1 MKNPRVAR
9 RYAHALIAVAEE
21 LKTVDT
27 VAADLE
33 LVGKTMTGSREFR
46 LILASPVVSD
56 ARKSGILKAVFGGR
70 VTALTTDFMELLVRK
85 HREFILQEVIDQFF
99 ALRDEMR
106 GIVTVDVSSVTPLER
121 SQEDALARELS
132 KRMGKTIRLR
142 MKDDPAIKGGLIV
155 RIGDTVLDASVRRQ
169 LERLRE
175 QFAGT
180 TRISTLNT
188 KE

>member
-9 RYAHALIAVAEE
+9 RYANAFMAVADE
-21 LKTVDT
+21 LKAVDT
-27 VAADLE
+27 VAADLDTVSKA
-33 LVGKTMTGSREFR
+33 LTGSREFR
-46 LILASPVVSD
+46 LFLASPVVSD
-56 ARKSGILKAVFGGR
+56 AKKSGVLKAVFDGR
-70 VTALTTDFMELLVRK
+70 VTAVTSGFMDLLVRK

-106 GIVTVDVSSVTPLER
+106 GIMTVDVSSVTPLER
-121 SQEDALARELS
+121 SQEDTLARELS
-132 KRMGKTIRLR
+132 TRTGKTIRFR

-175 QFAGT
+175 RFAGT
-180 TRISTLNT
+180 ARISTL
-188 KE
+188 

>member
-1 MKNPRVAR
+1 MKNPRVAH
-9 RYAHALIAVAEE
+9 RYAHALMAVAEE
-21 LKTVDT
+21 QKAVDA

-33 LVGKTMTGSREFR
+33 SVGRTLSGSRELR
-46 LILASPVVSD
+46 LLLASPVVSD
-56 ARKSGILKAVFGGR
+56 AKKSGVLKAVFGER
-70 VTALTTDFMELLVRK
+70 VDALTSGFMELLVRK

-106 GIVTVDVSSVTPLER
+106 GIMTVDVSSVTPLER
-121 SQEDALARELS
+121 SQEDTLTRELN
-132 KRMGKTIRLR
+132 KRTGKTVRLR
-142 MKDDPAIKGGLIV
+142 MKDDPAMKGGLIV

-180 TRISTLNT
+180 ARISTLNT